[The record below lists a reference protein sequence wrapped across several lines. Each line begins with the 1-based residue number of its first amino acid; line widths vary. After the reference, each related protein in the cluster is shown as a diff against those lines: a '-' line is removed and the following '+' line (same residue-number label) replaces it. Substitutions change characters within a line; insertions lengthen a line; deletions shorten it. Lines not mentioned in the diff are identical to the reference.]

1 MKILDGIKDS
11 GKFID
16 GYKEYSYALMRI
28 VTGYLFLW
36 HGTQKLLDFPNAY
49 PWGELDMLSTV
60 GGSIEVI
67 GGILILIGLFTR
79 LAAFICSGE
88 MAFAYWLAHA
98 PQDNPVFPILN
109 GGDLAVMFTF
119 VFLYIACRGAGIW
132 SIDSARS

>member
-1 MKILDGIKDS
+1 MKILGGVKNS
-11 GKFID
+11 GKFLD
-16 GYKEYSYALMRI
+16 GYQEHSYALMRI

-36 HGTQKLLDFPNAY
+36 HGTQKFFDFPNAY
-49 PWGELDMLSTV
+49 PWGELDMLTTAA
-60 GGSIEVI
+60 GGIEVV

-88 MAFAYWLAHA
+88 MAIAYWIAHA
-98 PQDNPVFPILN
+98 PQSNPIFPILN
-109 GGDLAVMFTF
+109 GGDLAVIFSF